1 MNNIEKSVNSTP
13 GETKLQVASI
23 ALSAV
28 PWVGGVLSNAA
39 NHYVS
44 ERKNKRLNDFLF
56 ELATDLESVKGRIDS
71 AIINCDD
78 LENLVENI
86 FSNVSES
93 IYQEKIYAFRSILLN
108 FVLSQGSNYNEA
120 AEITE
125 LIHRWQDRHII
136 ILKILSNPRTADRQ
150 MGNVVGDEVGF
161 TTTIG
166 RILKKL
172 LPEWDDAQI
181 ERTWADLYK
190 EGIVKSPNT
199 NSGISDLGIKQL
211 EYRLTEFGNKIVSY
225 LTNPVS
231 H

>member
-1 MNNIEKSVNSTP
+1 MNNIQKPFNSTP

-28 PWVGGVLSNAA
+28 PVVGGVLSNAA

-44 ERKNKRLNDFLF
+44 ERKNKRLDNFLF
-56 ELATDLESVKGRIDS
+56 ELAADLESVKERINS
-71 AIINCDD
+71 AIINYDD
-78 LENLVENI
+78 LENLVEDI
-86 FSNVSES
+86 FSKVSES
-93 IYQEKIYAFRSILLN
+93 IYQEKIDAFRSILLN
-108 FVLSQGSNYNEA
+108 FVLSQGPNYDEA

-125 LIHRWQDRHII
+125 LIHQWQHRHII
-136 ILKILSNPRTADRQ
+136 LLKILSNPRTADKQ
-150 MGNVVGDEVGF
+150 MGNVVGDKVGF

-190 EGIVKSPNT
+190 VGIVKSPDAKV
-199 NSGISDLGIKQL
+199 GISDIGIKQL
-211 EYRLTEFGNKIVSY
+211 ECRLTEFGNKIVSY
-225 LTNPVS
+225 LTNPVA